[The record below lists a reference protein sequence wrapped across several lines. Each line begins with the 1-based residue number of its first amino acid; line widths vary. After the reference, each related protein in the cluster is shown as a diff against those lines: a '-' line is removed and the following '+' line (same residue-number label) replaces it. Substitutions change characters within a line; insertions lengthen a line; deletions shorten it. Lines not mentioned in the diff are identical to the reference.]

1 MVFEIVSGPARRRI
15 LVMVE
20 GNHLERRGDVRA
32 VGHGRRNRL
41 VGAVAGRTLC
51 GWKATP
57 KGMARPP
64 APTCPACSSSLEA
77 NPGGWRCAL
86 ASRNAWSDRGAGMVM
101 HKPLLI
107 PHVALSPIK
116 PEGENPR

>member
-32 VGHGRRNRL
+32 VGHGHRNPL

-64 APTCPACSSSLEA
+64 APTCPACSSSLERI
-77 NPGGWRCAL
+77 PGDGAARSL
-86 ASRNAWSDRGAGMVM
+86 RNAWSDRVPGMVM
-101 HKPLLI
+101 RKLLLI
-107 PHVALSPIK
+107 PLVALSPIK